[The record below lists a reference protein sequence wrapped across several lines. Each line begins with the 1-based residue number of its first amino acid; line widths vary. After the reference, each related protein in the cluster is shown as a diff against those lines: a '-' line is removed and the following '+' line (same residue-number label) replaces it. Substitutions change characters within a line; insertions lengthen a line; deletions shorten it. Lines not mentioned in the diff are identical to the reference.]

1 VTRSGL
7 HGTTDHHTTH
17 RTTKENGIME
27 PHRGDGPDLTAFGGD
42 FVWGVATSAYQ
53 IEGAVDEDGRLPSIW
68 DTFSRV
74 PGATDGGDT
83 GDVACDHYHRWQ
95 EDVGLIKQLG
105 VDAYRL
111 SIAWPRVVPTGSGA
125 VNAKGL
131 AFYDRLVDAL
141 LEAGIR
147 PFVTLY
153 HWDLPQALQ
162 DEGGWP
168 RRDTAYRF
176 ADYATAVAEALGDR
190 VADWT
195 TLNEPLCSSW
205 IGHLEGAMAPGLR
218 DLEAAVRTSYH
229 LHLGHGLATQAI
241 RAVAKRTPSVG
252 IVNNLS
258 PIEPATD
265 SDADRAAA
273 LRMDGHVNRWWLD
286 PILGRGYP
294 EDMVRV
300 YGVDLPIQDGDL
312 ETIAQPLDYLGLNY
326 YFRQIVTDDPQ
337 GRAPYARQVEVPGAT
352 TTAMGWEVNADGLEQ
367 LLLRLTREYGA
378 QRIYITENGS
388 AWDDEVTAEGT
399 VDDPERIAYLEDHL
413 AACARAVRQGA
424 PLAGYFAWSLMDN
437 FEWAYGYAKRFGL
450 IHVDYDTQ
458 IRTIKASGHRYA
470 ELIRASKDLRMG

>member
-1 VTRSGL
+1 MKS
-7 HGTTDHHTTH
+7 HGG
-17 RTTKENGIME
+17 E
-27 PHRGDGPDLTAFGGD
+27 GPDLTAFGRD

-190 VADWT
+190 VTDWT

-205 IGHLEGAMAPGLR
+205 IGHLEGAMAPGLK

-241 RAVAKRTPSVG
+241 RAVAKKSPSVG

-294 EDMVRV
+294 EDMVKV

-326 YFRQIVTDDPQ
+326 YFRQIVADDPQ
-337 GRAPYARQVEVPGAT
+337 GPAPYARQVPVPGAA

-378 QRIYITENGS
+378 ERIYVTENGS
-388 AWDDEVTAEGT
+388 AWDDKVTGDGT
-399 VDDPERIAYLEDHL
+399 VEDPERAAYLEDHL

-450 IHVDYDTQ
+450 VHVDYDTQ
-458 IRTIKASGHRYA
+458 VRTIKASGHRYA
-470 ELIRASKDLRMG
+470 ELIRAGKDLQEG